1 MHLALQ
7 AADGAHHS
15 HIAVDSF
22 VYDIFDYQ
30 ADLFCDVVVGTDEL
44 IYLVQLSV
52 SLRQIQT
59 AALQDSVVL
68 FVGHSLEVV
77 LPLSEELQNDLVW
90 GVCPPFRFDQ
100 EPVLSWL

>member
-1 MHLALQ
+1 MLPFRDVQLDLLLQLQQLLSFHFCLLVKLLVDGQDLHLALQ

-22 VYDIFDYQ
+22 VDDILDDQ

-44 IYLVQLSV
+44 IYLIQLSV

-59 AALQDSVVL
+59 AAL
-68 FVGHSLEVV
+68 
-77 LPLSEELQNDLVW
+77 
-90 GVCPPFRFDQ
+90 
-100 EPVLSWL
+100 